1 MVPSALLIY
10 AQSEEEDELDEAD
23 SAASLS
29 AIICCSVTRMA
40 TMIASYLG

>member
-1 MVPSALLIY
+1 MVPSALFIY

-23 SAASLS
+23 SAAYLS
-29 AIICCSVTRMA
+29 AIVCCSVTRMA